1 MANGILNNIYF
12 KYPFKI
18 LLNIEILCNL
28 LINFK
33 SRITLK
39 SHFLKIEFKLSNKLL
54 TLLKRLLTLKLTF
67 YKGLNFKIHFKML

>member
-1 MANGILNNIYF
+1 MLNNIYL

-18 LLNIEILCNL
+18 LLNIKILYNL

-33 SRITLK
+33 SCITLK
-39 SHFLKIEFKLSNKLL
+39 SHLFKIEFKPSNKLL
-54 TLLKRLLTLKLTF
+54 ALSKRLLILKPTL